1 MGNPDAASR
10 TIQTE
15 ASHEPRPSILGSWP
29 YHQALGDVHRMIMTA
44 PPYNPDITSRPA
56 HCHQPFCSRPA
67 ASGIPARGR
76 AVCCCSG
83 PVPSLATSAPPPL
96 YLRSI
101 SRLHQVRSNSQKEWS
116 AHVGPYARERGRAGM
131 SGDENF
137 VFFRLRVWLFSLI
150 FAV

>member
-15 ASHEPRPSILGSWP
+15 ASHEPRPSILGSRL

-44 PPYNPDITSRPA
+44 PPYNPDITSGPA
-56 HCHQPFCSRPA
+56 HCRQPFCSRPA
-67 ASGIPARGR
+67 ASGTPARGR